1 MMSAKP
7 VVKRCP
13 RCGYHQ
19 LRAYFKYHVCRPGDV
34 FTIYQETALERA
46 QKGKR

>member
-1 MMSAKP
+1 MSAKP

-13 RCGYHQ
+13 SCGYHV
-19 LRAYFKYHVCRPGDV
+19 LRAYFPNHVCRPGDV
-34 FTIYQETALERA
+34 FVIRQETALERA